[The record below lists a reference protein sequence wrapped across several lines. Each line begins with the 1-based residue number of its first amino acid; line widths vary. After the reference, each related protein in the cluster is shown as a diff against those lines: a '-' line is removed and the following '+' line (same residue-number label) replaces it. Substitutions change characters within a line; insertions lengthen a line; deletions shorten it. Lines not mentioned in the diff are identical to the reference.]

1 MSTSKSS
8 STHLSQ
14 QMFAIIECLYRI
26 GLTRRQ
32 IYQQEGISL
41 SKLNYWI
48 ARYRKQN
55 MSFKGAENPIRAFVL
70 LEDHPLPLQAG
81 DTGYFIEL
89 ELPEGLLLRIYRKH
103 TG

>member
-14 QMFAIIECLYRI
+14 QMFTVVERYYSS

-32 IYQQEGISL
+32 ICQQEGISL

-55 MSFKGAENPIRAFVL
+55 MPFEGTENPIRAFVP
-70 LEDHPLPLQAG
+70 LEGHPLPLQAG